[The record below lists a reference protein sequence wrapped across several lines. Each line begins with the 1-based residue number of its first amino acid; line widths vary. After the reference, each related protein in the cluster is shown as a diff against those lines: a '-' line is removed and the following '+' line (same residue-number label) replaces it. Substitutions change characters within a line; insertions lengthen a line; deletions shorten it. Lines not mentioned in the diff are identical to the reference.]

1 MTEKEK
7 EAASLIIEYA
17 FRLGATL
24 GTWLDND
31 KLFTNAAVRDA
42 VKAMKPHF
50 VEQLEERFRDIAREE
65 SGFCYHCGQST
76 KKEES

>member
-1 MTEKEK
+1 MTEREK
-7 EAASLIIEYA
+7 EATSLIFEYA

-31 KLFTNAAVRDA
+31 KFFTHAAVKDA
-42 VKAMKPHF
+42 IKAMKPHF

-65 SGFCYHCGQST
+65 SGACLYCGHTTQ
-76 KKEES
+76 KGES